1 MSPMFSN
8 RFESSSN
15 IDGFASTDF
24 SISDGCTSFTS
35 KSRNL
40 CRPPVKLFPAAVE
53 LIVASLN
60 VCVRFELPPAH
71 FSNISSKLLIR
82 SSIDGLLLGAI
93 SESLEYELND
103 NALDG
108 LAGGCSMLDWE

>member
-8 RFESSSN
+8 RFESSSK
-15 IDGFASTDF
+15 IEGLASTDLR
-24 SISDGCTSFTS
+24 ISDGCTSFTS

-40 CRPPVKLFPAAVE
+40 CRAVVKLFPVE
-53 LIVASLN
+53 ALIEASLN
-60 VCVRFELPPAH
+60 VCVRFVLPPDH
-71 FSNISSKLLIR
+71 FSNISSNVLMR